1 MKSQSRVLQVPNL
14 GLIGNPV
21 QIRSGPAAV
30 SPSKGKLVYQPLSLQ
45 VEMGR
50 PSLWGEPEDLPG
62 DGLTFL

>member
-1 MKSQSRVLQVPNL
+1 M
-14 GLIGNPV
+14 
-21 QIRSGPAAV
+21 